1 MPITGPIPIGAEV
14 TLMGV
19 KDHPIGAITYN
30 TTDKICVLTKTG
42 EVISG
47 SRVALH
53 PLMTG
58 KKYPVK
64 DWLEILKD

>member
-1 MPITGPIPIGAEV
+1 MAAVNQIPIGAEV

-19 KDHPIGAITYN
+19 KDHPIGAVTYN
-30 TTDKICVLTKTG
+30 TTDKFCVLTKSG
-42 EVISG
+42 VSYMG

-58 KKYPVK
+58 KKYPVE
-64 DWLEILKD
+64 DWLECLKD